1 MKPYIG
7 VGDLDDTEEP
17 IVDADTGRAIPVG
30 DGPPLALD
38 RTRIVT
44 ARPIGHGLAA
54 VLIPR
59 GLTRAQED
67 ELRASLGLPTRPSKT
82 RRTA

>member
-1 MKPYIG
+1 MKPYIA
-7 VGDLDDTEEP
+7 GDDVDDTEEL
-17 IVDADTGRAIPVG
+17 IVDADTGRVIPVG

-38 RTRIVT
+38 RTPIVT
-44 ARPIGHGLAA
+44 ARRLRHGLAA

-59 GLTRAQED
+59 GLTGAQED
-67 ELRASLGLPTRPSKT
+67 ELRASLGLPPRPSKR